1 MRIEEDVQEVWAE
14 IRRYENIVEE
24 NGEVS
29 GLGKQTEYA
38 RRAESRPALDTDHG
52 LKVRLLN
59 LDMYL
64 SQAIVNYK
72 CSKWGD
78 GELDLI
84 KE

>member
-14 IRRYENIVEE
+14 IRRYENIAEE
-24 NGEVS
+24 NGEMS
-29 GLGKQTEYA
+29 GVGKRYDC
-38 RRAESRPALDTDHG
+38 RAEPRAALDTDHG

-64 SQAIVNYK
+64 SVVIVNYK
-72 CSKWGD
+72 CRCWED
-78 GELDLI
+78 GELDLV